1 MHPPFGENGTKNRSK
16 FVRFFCIFPSPP
28 PKINFNFNLKSVCI
42 VTKNRQKFYK
52 KNENSFK
59 NLSFILGVN
68 LIDFSNNLKFNEIK
82 F

>member
-1 MHPPFGENGTKNRSK
+1 MAQKTGLNLWDFSV
-16 FVRFFCIFPSPP
+16 FFPSPP
-28 PKINFNFNLKSVCI
+28 PKINFNFNLKLVCI
-42 VTKNRQKFYK
+42 VTRQKFYK

-82 F
+82 SQIILNQK